1 MPGHYGPTTLS
12 LVSSAAMPDY
22 VISTLKVMPTHLGLD
37 QLDAALNRG

>member
-22 VISTLKVMPTHLGLD
+22 VISTLKVCRLTSVSINSTPP
-37 QLDAALNRG
+37 